1 MEQEGKEGRA
11 VKACP
16 HCGTVIST
24 GEDLTNTH
32 KTKKRSEKEYKDLM
46 NRLKRIEGQIR
57 GIEKMVEEDRY
68 CIDILMQSSAVSAA
82 INAFNRELLERH
94 IRCCV
99 ADNIREGSEEEA
111 SEVIEELVATMQRM
125 MKN

>member
-1 MEQEGKEGRA
+1 MAEETTKKVRT
-11 VKACP
+11 CP
-16 HCGTVIST
+16 HCCTLIST
-24 GEDLTNTH
+24 GEDLADTH

-82 INAFNRELLERH
+82 MNAFNRELLERH
-94 IRCCV
+94 IRGCV

-111 SEVIEELVATMQRM
+111 GEVIEELVATVQRM

>member
-1 MEQEGKEGRA
+1 MAEEKRTESPAG
-11 VKACP
+11 ACP
-16 HCGTVIST
+16 HCETVIST
-24 GEDLTNTH
+24 GEDLADTH
-32 KTKKRSEKEYKDLM
+32 KMKKRSEKEYKDLM

-99 ADNIREGSEEEA
+99 ADNIREGSPEEA
-111 SEVIEELVATMQRM
+111 DEVIEELVATVQRM